1 MVFASSTWTTLYN
14 LTHADTLANCLCDCA
29 VPDGGGD
36 GQLRQT
42 CRKHWM
48 VPDEFPVRAHC
59 CIHIFGRMMMLIGPQ
74 HHTRGHLGIAAHIS
88 LVVRL
93 QLDGQ
98 LGIAAVPME
107 VDEDELGRTIQD
119 LAHDMSVMY

>member
-42 CRKHWM
+42 CRKHWIAH
-48 VPDEFPVRAHC
+48 DEFLERDHC
-59 CIHIFGRMMMLIGPQ
+59 CIHMFGRMMILIGPQ
-74 HHTRGHLGIAAHIS
+74 HHTRGHL
-88 LVVRL
+88 VMMMMMMVRL